1 MHKRRLNAGV
11 FALRSDESMTELEA
25 WLTLARTP
33 GIGAASAESL
43 LQEFGSAAQ
52 AIAAGAGK
60 WRKLGFDH
68 HPASTSQGPGA
79 QVDLALGWLDQD
91 AERHHLLTLAS
102 PDYPQMLR
110 GIADAPLALFVNGE
124 AKLLGEPQLAVVGSR
139 NPSPGGAENAFEFA
153 AFLSRCGLLIT
164 SGLALGIDGQAH
176 RGALQQG
183 SPTIAVC
190 GTGLDIAYPAA
201 HTELAAQIAQHGAL
215 VSEFFPGT
223 PPQRANFPRRNRL
236 ISGLALGVLVVEA
249 TLRSGSLI
257 TARLAAEQGREVF
270 AIPGSI
276 HNPMARGC
284 HRLLRDGAKLVESG
298 EDVLTELGP
307 LLGSLIDQTAS
318 RPESGGSRD
327 LSDQTLTKEYA
338 ELLQACGGDPVS
350 VDQLAERTKLTT
362 AEVSSMLLI
371 LELQGYVASGAGGR
385 YTRVGKRF

>member
-1 MHKRRLNAGV
+1 
-11 FALRSDESMTELEA
+11 
-25 WLTLARTP
+25 
-33 GIGAASAESL
+33 
-43 LQEFGSAAQ
+43 
-52 AIAAGAGK
+52 
-60 WRKLGFDH
+60 
-68 HPASTSQGPGA
+68 
-79 QVDLALGWLDQD
+79 
-91 AERHHLLTLAS
+91 
-102 PDYPQMLR
+102 MLR
-110 GIADAPLALFVNGE
+110 GIADAPLALFVKGE

-190 GTGLDIAYPAA
+190 GTGLDIVYPAA
-201 HTELAAQIAQHGAL
+201 HTELATQIAQRGAL

-284 HRLLRDGAKLVESG
+284 HRLIRDGAKLVESG

-318 RPESGGSRD
+318 QPESGGSRD
-327 LSDQTLTKEYA
+327 LSDRTLTKEYA

>member
-1 MHKRRLNAGV
+1 MHKRRLDAGV
-11 FALRSDESMTELEA
+11 FALRSDETMTELQA
-25 WLTLARTP
+25 WLTLACTP
-33 GIGAASAESL
+33 GIGAATAESL

-60 WRKLGFDH
+60 WRKLGLNH
-68 HPASTSQGPGA
+68 HPASAARELSS
-79 QVDLALGWLDQD
+79 QVDLALAWLGQD
-91 AERHHLLTLAS
+91 TERHHLLTLAS
-102 PDYPQMLR
+102 ANYPGLLR
-110 GIADAPLALFVNGE
+110 GLADAPVLLFVKGDPN
-124 AKLLGEPQLAVVGSR
+124 LLGEPQLAIVGSR
-139 NPSPGGAENAFEFA
+139 NPSPGGRENALNFA

-176 RGALQQG
+176 RGALQQD

-190 GTGLDIAYPAA
+190 GTGLDTVYPAA
-201 HTELAAQIAQHGAL
+201 HGQLAEDIARRGAL

-307 LLGSLIDQTAS
+307 LLSSQIDPPTIGPHPVVSPAL
-318 RPESGGSRD
+318 PD
-327 LSDQTLTKEYA
+327 TTLAKEYSD
-338 ELLQACGGDPVS
+338 LLLACGSDPVS